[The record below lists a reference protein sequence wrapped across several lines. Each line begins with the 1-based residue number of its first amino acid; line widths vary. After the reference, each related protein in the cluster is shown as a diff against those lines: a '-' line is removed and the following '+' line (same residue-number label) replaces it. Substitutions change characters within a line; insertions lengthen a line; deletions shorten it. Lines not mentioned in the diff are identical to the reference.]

1 MATVSLNGPS
11 FSGSVSTF
19 KLLTSKHCTMGTRA
33 LSKGQRSWG
42 MTTHPHPA
50 MRLKNE

>member
-1 MATVSLNGPS
+1 
-11 FSGSVSTF
+11 
-19 KLLTSKHCTMGTRA
+19 MGTRA

-50 MRLKNE
+50 MRLKNEYSYTSAAPLGLEGLF